1 MIKIG
6 SITEVGF
13 SDFSASEKLPI
24 VITLNTDRGSG
35 IGTKS
40 PENPTFLKISSRICH
55 FRLDQPSRVLGEN
68 RL

>member
-35 IGTKS
+35 IYRDKKSGKSDFLENLESDLPFPTRSTKS
-40 PENPTFLKISSRICH
+40 GSW
-55 FRLDQPSRVLGEN
+55 
-68 RL
+68 